1 MNTPTPNLR
10 RFLPLA
16 VFAVASLLL
25 FTAPA
30 RATDIVDVYE
40 AAFNFDPVLGSA
52 RASLDATE
60 EIIPQT
66 RSLLLP
72 SVGMQGGTSWN
83 EREFPAANVPDDDF
97 NDHFW
102 AARATTPIVNLE
114 NWFSHTSAIASV
126 DAAKYN
132 FSRVE
137 QDLLVR
143 TVTRYVDVLRAEALL
158 EATRSEEAA
167 VQRQLEQVQ
176 QRFDVGLV
184 AITDVLEAQ
193 AAFDASVVN
202 RIQAVGDHDIFFEF
216 LRSLAG
222 QPYTEIDFIS
232 EELPIVDPDPV
243 NEEEWVEVALEN
255 NFGILSAESQLTAA
269 NRIIRSRRSGHLPT
283 IEGGISYT
291 HFVTGGQSFLG
302 GKTDTTVYSLTMTL
316 PIYQGGFVNSRTRE
330 AQALSNQSAQQ
341 LADSRRTVSRDT
353 RSLFRRV
360 ATDVVRVKARLQ
372 AITSLESSLEAT
384 ETGYEVGTRN
394 IVDVLQAQNRLFASQ
409 FDYADSR
416 YNYIVS
422 LFLLKQQAGTLNPDD
437 LYELNS
443 FTDAN
448 TPVKALTSLRD
459 RSTN

>member
-1 MNTPTPNLR
+1 MRPLTSR
-10 RFLPLA
+10 RIHLA
-16 VFAVASLLL
+16 VLTSLLL
-25 FTAPA
+25 ITFPA

-40 AAFNFDPVLGSA
+40 AAFGFDPVLGAA
-52 RASLDATE
+52 RASLDATSE
-60 EIIPQT
+60 AIPQT

-83 EREFPAANVPDDDF
+83 EREFPADSIDKQEF
-97 NDHFW
+97 NEHYW
-102 AARATTPIVNLE
+102 SARASTPIVDLE
-114 NWFSHTSAIASV
+114 NWYTHTSAIASV
-126 DAAKYN
+126 DAAKHN
-132 FSRVE
+132 FSRTE

-143 TVTRYVDVLRAEALL
+143 TVTRYIDVLRAQALL
-158 EATRSEEAA
+158 DATRSEEAA

-222 QPYTEIDFIS
+222 EPYTEIDFIS
-232 EELPIVDPDPV
+232 EELPIVDPDPT
-243 NEEEWVEVALEN
+243 NEEDWVKVAMEN

-269 NRIIRSRRSGHLPT
+269 NRVIRARRSGHLPT
-283 IEGGISYT
+283 IDGTVTYS
-291 HFVTGGQSFLG
+291 HFVTGGANFLG
-302 GKTDTTVYSLTMTL
+302 GKTDTTVYGLTMTL

-416 YNYIVS
+416 YNYIRS

-443 FTDAN
+443 FTDPN
-448 TPVKALTSLRD
+448 TPVKALTSLKD
-459 RSTN
+459 RSSS